1 MQREQERFQRPD
13 REALLRVLAANRSN
27 LEGIVL
33 RLAWKMG
40 LSRDE
45 IRQLTWTDISFP
57 GSQIILPD
65 RVIPMDEDTRQV
77 LEERYEFRG
86 RVSPYVVIS
95 ERHRTQVLPESISRM
110 ARTALNKGGLPDV
123 SLTDLR
129 RDYIISQL
137 EEHDWPYVARVS
149 GVAPATLYAK
159 FSSYMAP
166 AKSAAAEERAADR
179 PIDEFLMWKVLQA
192 EGSSPAGVA
201 LWLTWKMG
209 LQANEILSLT
219 WDQVDLEKNML
230 HLKDRSIPLGNT
242 ARRLLLEVQTQNRDT
257 DDPHVLLTPNS
268 RKPFDRVWLS
278 KLVRTALIRGG
289 IENATLRD
297 IGVEARHKED
307 DDLLLQY
314 AAEKGSVTKREV
326 MGLLGLQSVAAYER
340 LRRLTERK
348 KLVRIGA
355 KYYLTGTVVPPE
367 DQYEVLRRYL
377 EKAEGA
383 YRQEL
388 ARLLHVEARQCSVIL
403 KRLVEEGK
411 LVQHGQQ
418 YYLPQAEAA
427 VSP

>member
-1 MQREQERFQRPD
+1 
-13 REALLRVLAANRSN
+13 
-27 LEGIVL
+27 
-33 RLAWKMG
+33 
-40 LSRDE
+40 
-45 IRQLTWTDISFP
+45 
-57 GSQIILPD
+57 
-65 RVIPMDEDTRQV
+65 
-77 LEERYEFRG
+77 
-86 RVSPYVVIS
+86 
-95 ERHRTQVLPESISRM
+95 
-110 ARTALNKGGLPDV
+110 
-123 SLTDLR
+123 
-129 RDYIISQL
+129 
-137 EEHDWPYVARVS
+137 
-149 GVAPATLYAK
+149 
-159 FSSYMAP
+159 
-166 AKSAAAEERAADR
+166 
-179 PIDEFLMWKVLQA
+179 
-192 EGSSPAGVA
+192 
-201 LWLTWKMG
+201 
-209 LQANEILSLT
+209 
-219 WDQVDLEKNML
+219 ML